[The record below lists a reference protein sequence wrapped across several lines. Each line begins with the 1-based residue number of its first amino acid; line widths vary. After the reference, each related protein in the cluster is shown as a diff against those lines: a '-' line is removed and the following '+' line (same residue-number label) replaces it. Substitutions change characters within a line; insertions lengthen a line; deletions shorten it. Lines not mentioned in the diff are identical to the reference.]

1 MSTEVKN
8 KSDTKKKFR
17 ILSKATDLI
26 LERGFSNTSLN
37 LIQKE
42 AKISKGLI
50 YYHFENKD
58 DLGVAVL
65 EFLLNQEFEEF
76 HRFQVS
82 VVNLNREQVLG
93 KLNSYLKELFG
104 STLQNR
110 NMIQV
115 IIDLL
120 LNLKEK
126 SSKKRVRDL
135 YLRYV
140 TEISNFLESIG
151 VESPFVH
158 AKLVLSVLDGL
169 MYLNLA
175 LDQTLTQEES
185 SIIIQAMKC
194 MLKLEEDQ

>member
-1 MSTEVKN
+1 MSMKVKS
-8 KSDTKKKFR
+8 KSDTKKKLR
-17 ILSKATDLI
+17 ILSKSTELI

-82 VVNLNREQVLG
+82 VVNLSREQVLE
-93 KLNSYLKELFG
+93 KLNTYLKELFG
-104 STLQNR
+104 STLQDR

-140 TEISNFLESIG
+140 TEISNFLELIG
-151 VESPFVH
+151 VESPFVN

-175 LDQTLTQEES
+175 LNQTLTEEES

-194 MLKLEEDQ
+194 MLKVEEDQ

>member
-17 ILSKATDLI
+17 ILSKATELI

-82 VVNLNREQVLG
+82 VVNLNREQVLE

-175 LDQTLTQEES
+175 LDQTLTKEES